1 MSLLHPVLWTK
12 GTLLTPQHLQ
22 AQDRYFD
29 EILRQQ
35 IGALTFCPWGLT
47 RLELDREALAGGTVA
62 VRSVAGRFPDGLL
75 FDAPLADPAPAP
87 RALDGV
93 WLQDQRSML
102 VQLAVPEFRS
112 GTRNVTGS
120 AREAGVSAQ
129 ARWRAEEQIATDET
143 TGLAERPIQ
152 VARPNLRL
160 LLEGEF
166 AEGHVTL
173 PVARLLR
180 SGTGE
185 VVLDPAFVPP
195 MLDLA
200 ASPVLSGMVRHV
212 VERMAARAA
221 ALSATRRQR
230 NQGLAD
236 FSVTDVGGF
245 WLLFTLSTHL
255 PQLRHL
261 QEVRGGHPSE
271 LWGAL
276 VALAGALTTFSPTP
290 PQLPVYDHA
299 RLGECFGAL
308 QAQVIELLD
317 TAVPES
323 AVALPLRTIR
333 PSVQAVAL
341 AQESLLTA
349 RQWFLAVSA
358 PMRQAELLTKVMT
371 GCKVGS
377 ADVVDTLIRQAL
389 PGLQLTHVPE
399 PPAGVPVKLDFL
411 YFAIER
417 ASSAWEAV
425 ARARNL
431 AVYVP
436 AELADA
442 RLELVIV
449 LR

>member
-1 MSLLHPVLWTK
+1 MLVFLVVP
-12 GTLLTPQHLQ
+12 
-22 AQDRYFD
+22 
-29 EILRQQ
+29 ELR
-35 IGALTFCPWGLT
+35 
-47 RLELDREALAGGTVA
+47 AGS
-62 VRSVAGRFPDGLL
+62 RNVAG
-75 FDAPLADPAPAP
+75 A
-87 RALDGV
+87 
-93 WLQDQRSML
+93 
-102 VQLAVPEFRS
+102 E
-112 GTRNVTGS
+112 
-120 AREAGVSAQ
+120 REGGAMAQ
-129 ARWRAEEQIATDET
+129 ARWRAEEQITADET

-152 VARPNLRL
+152 VARPNMRL

-166 AEGHVTL
+166 AEGTIAL
-173 PVARLLR
+173 PIARLLR

-185 VVLDPAFVPP
+185 VAFDPTFVPP

-200 ASPVLSGMVRHV
+200 ASPVLSGLVRHV
-212 VERMAARAA
+212 VERMAARAS

-245 WLLFTLSTHL
+245 WLLFTLNTHL

-261 QEVRGGHPSE
+261 EEVRGGHPSE
-271 LWGAL
+271 LWAAL

-290 PQLPVYDHA
+290 PLLPVYDHA
-299 RLGECFGAL
+299 RLGECFGVL
-308 QAQVIELLD
+308 QAQVLELLD
-317 TAVPES
+317 TAVPEN

-333 PSVQAVAL
+333 PSVQAVSV
-341 AQESLLTA
+341 AQESLFTA

-358 PMRQAELLTKVMT
+358 PMRQAELLNKVMT

-417 ASSAWEAV
+417 SSAAWDAV

-436 AELADA
+436 ADLADA